1 MFIMTSQPDSV
12 QLLQFTK
19 ENMTILLQFV
29 FESFTM
35 YRDTQRIQE
44 YALIG

>member
-1 MFIMTSQPDSV
+1 MFIMTIPAGLIK
-12 QLLQFTK
+12 LLQFTK

-35 YRDTQRIQE
+35 YRDSQRIQE
-44 YALIG
+44 HALIG

>member
-1 MFIMTSQPDSV
+1 MFIMTFPPSSA

>member
-1 MFIMTSQPDSV
+1 MFIMTFPPSSAR
-12 QLLQFTK
+12 LLQFAK

-35 YRDTQRIQE
+35 YRDSRRIQE
-44 YALIG
+44 HALIG

>member
-1 MFIMTSQPDSV
+1 MFIMTIPAGLIK
-12 QLLQFTK
+12 LLQFTK

-35 YRDTQRIQE
+35 YRDSQRIRK